1 MSKDELLKLLLDG
14 KSTRDISKELGIGKS
29 TVSYWIQK
37 YNLQDFMKYK
47 KHESNYNFIKIDT
60 KEKAYALG
68 FILADGDISPKNVV
82 EISVERNDREI
93 VEFISNII
101 ESNINIDNTFNKE
114 KRRFPRVRTSR
125 KITDILK
132 FTSGR
137 LKKDRHYPRVRKDLE
152 KYLLL
157 GFFDA
162 DGCIT
167 WGIRKD
173 RNRVWQKISFT
184 SQLHLLEGIQKMLY
198 NEIGISSTIRPKSN
212 ENCYIIEFSNKS
224 DVLKFINY
232 IYPKEEDKFIVLQR
246 KYLKA
251 NVLRLELEDI
261 GGSTKE

>member
-1 MSKDELLKLLLDG
+1 MSKDELLKLLLEG
-14 KSTRDISKELGIGKS
+14 KSTRYIAKELGVGRS
-29 TVSYWIQK
+29 TVSYWINK
-37 YNLQDFMKYK
+37 YDLQDFMKYK
-47 KHESNYNFIKIDT
+47 KHESNYKFNKIDT

-68 FILADGDISPKNVV
+68 FILADGCINSKNIV
-82 EISVERNDREI
+82 EISVAKRDREI
-93 VEFISNII
+93 VDFISNTI
-101 ESNINIDNTFNKE
+101 ESNINIYNTFNKE
-114 KRRFPRVRTSR
+114 KRIFPRVKTSR
-125 KITDILK
+125 KINDILK

-137 LKKDRHYPRVRKDLE
+137 LKEDRHYPRVRKDLE

-173 RNRVWQKISFT
+173 RNRIWQKVSFT

-198 NEIGISSTIRPKSN
+198 NEIGISSTIRPKSK
-212 ENCYIIEFSNKS
+212 ENCYIIEFSNKK

-232 IYPKEEDKFIVLQR
+232 IYPKEEDRFIVLQR

-261 GGSTKE
+261 GESTKE